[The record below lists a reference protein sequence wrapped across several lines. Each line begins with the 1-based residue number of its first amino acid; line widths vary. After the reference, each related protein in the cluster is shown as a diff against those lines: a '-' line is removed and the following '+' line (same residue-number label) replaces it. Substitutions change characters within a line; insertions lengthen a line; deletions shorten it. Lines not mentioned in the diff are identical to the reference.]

1 MHENIIRTV
10 FLAGLLPAALFFSG
24 CGKESAAI
32 KTEVA
37 PEHILPVSAS
47 RGFGDYGDL
56 PAPTLE
62 ELQAAKAATAKYN
75 DYQQAVRDGYI
86 DINVIVPEM
95 GYHFLLVDRLDSR
108 FEYDKPEILV
118 YNREENGR
126 MKLVAVEY
134 AVPIALSPIAP
145 AGFTGTQDVWGVYQ
159 NTLWTLHAWI
169 WEYNPSGV
177 FHATNPRVHLH

>member
-1 MHENIIRTV
+1 MSRKNNPL
-10 FLAGLLPAALFFSG
+10 FLFAALLPGCLFLFS
-24 CGKESAAI
+24 CGKNSATVQA
-32 KTEVA
+32 EAA
-37 PEHILPVSAS
+37 PAGALPATAS
-47 RGFGDYGDL
+47 RSFGDYRDL
-56 PAPTLE
+56 PAQTLE

-75 DYQQAVRDGYI
+75 DFQQAVRDGYT
-86 DINVIVPEM
+86 DINVVVPEM
-95 GYHFLLVDRLDSR
+95 GYHFLLIDRLDSQ

-134 AVPIALSPIAP
+134 AVPITLSPTAP

-177 FHATNPRVHLH
+177 FHATNPLVHLH